1 MKEVFDVSYAV
12 HRMGEERAQRKEIK
26 KHHQINTNN
35 TNARQSQLRA
45 LAASRD
51 DDDENSSDSD
61 TSSSLDSSDVDANDP
76 LGVAVMK
83 LKSRFENDPS
93 GAELF
98 RRDMQQKRQE
108 KRTGKINRTD
118 VKTVVAPGD
127 VQRKPFELNLDNATL
142 IERRRKSTP
151 SGRELID

>member
-26 KHHQINTNN
+26 KHQINTNSTN
-35 TNARQSQLRA
+35 TRQSQLRA
-45 LAASRD
+45 LAASCD

-98 RRDMQQKRQE
+98 RRDMQQKRQD
-108 KRTGKINRTD
+108 KRTGKMNRTG
-118 VKTVVAPGD
+118 VETVVAPGD
-127 VQRKPFELNLDNATL
+127 VRRKPFELNLDNATL
-142 IERRRKSTP
+142 IERRRKNTP